1 MIEAAK
7 YNPAMIQALEKPVS
21 FEQFIDW
28 YPENSEYS
36 YELRRG
42 AIVEMPKP
50 RGNHSAVAGT
60 ISGEAFLEIRRLRL
74 PYMIPKECVVR
85 SSDGDS
91 AYEPD
96 VIVLETSELAKE
108 PRWERSS
115 AIENGASI
123 RLIVEVVSTNW
134 RDDYFTKLGEY
145 EALGIQE
152 YWIVDYAA
160 LGGRRFIGN
169 PKQPTLSV
177 YELIDGEYEMRQF
190 RGDERIISPTF
201 PELVLTAQQIFSAD

>member
-1 MIEAAK
+1 
-7 YNPAMIQALEKPVS
+7 MIQALKKPVS
-21 FEQFIDW
+21 FDEFIDW
-28 YPENSEYS
+28 YPENSETH

-42 AIVEMPKP
+42 TIIEMPKP
-50 RGNHSAVAGT
+50 RGKHSVVAGM
-60 ISGEAFLEIRRLRL
+60 ISGEAFIEIRRLGL
-74 PYMIPKECVVR
+74 PYLIPKECVVR
-85 SSDGDS
+85 SLDGDS

-96 VIVLETSELAKE
+96 VIVLDAAALENE
-108 PRWERSS
+108 PRWEKSS
-115 AIENGASI
+115 VIENGSSI

-134 RDDYFTKLGEY
+134 RDDYLTKLADY

-177 YELIDGEYEMRQF
+177 CELIDGEYEIRQF
-190 RGDERIISPTF
+190 RGNDRIISPTF
-201 PELVLTAQQIFSAD
+201 PALALTVQQIFAAE